1 MDVTTLTGCR
11 KTNISK
17 VELNKPVV
25 TLGSDS
31 YPPYNYLNEDG
42 IPTGIDVELA
52 TEAFRRMGYQVEVI
66 QINWEKK
73 KELVESG
80 EIDCIMGCFSMEGA
94 FQKRIFEPFAQ
105 EHAGSRT
112 KFAGTGLG
120 MPITK
125 KLIEKMGGTIT
136 FESEKGVG
144 TTFMIQI
151 PFRIDTEADTRIKQ
165 EERPKASIQGLHIL
179 LVEDNDLNMEI
190 AEFVLENEGAIV
202 IKAENG
208 KEAVDIFQSSGIGEC
223 DAILMDIMMPVM
235 DGLTASRIIRA
246 MDRLDARTIPIIA
259 MTANAFTEDKIKAKE
274 AGMDEHIAKPLD
286 RRVLVEVVA
295 RLINKEKKHREG
307 VRTDEADCHM

>member
-25 TLGSDS
+25 MLGSDS

-179 LVEDNDLNMEI
+179 LVEDNALNMEI

>member
-80 EIDCIMGCFSMEGA
+80 EIDCIMGCFSMKGA

-165 EERPKASIQGLHIL
+165 EERSKASIQGLHIL

-259 MTANAFTEDKIKAKE
+259 MTANEFTEDKIKAKE

>member
-1 MDVTTLTGCR
+1 
-11 KTNISK
+11 
-17 VELNKPVV
+17 
-25 TLGSDS
+25 
-31 YPPYNYLNEDG
+31 
-42 IPTGIDVELA
+42 
-52 TEAFRRMGYQVEVI
+52 
-66 QINWEKK
+66 
-73 KELVESG
+73 
-80 EIDCIMGCFSMEGA
+80 MEGA

-151 PFRIDTEADTRIKQ
+151 PFQIDTEADTRIKQ
-165 EERPKASIQGLHIL
+165 EERSKASIQGLHIL

>member
-165 EERPKASIQGLHIL
+165 EERSKASIQGLHIL

>member
-179 LVEDNDLNMEI
+179 LVEDNALNMEI

-295 RLINKEKKHREG
+295 RLINKEKKHREE

>member
-165 EERPKASIQGLHIL
+165 EERSKASIQRLHIL

>member
-1 MDVTTLTGCR
+1 
-11 KTNISK
+11 
-17 VELNKPVV
+17 
-25 TLGSDS
+25 
-31 YPPYNYLNEDG
+31 
-42 IPTGIDVELA
+42 
-52 TEAFRRMGYQVEVI
+52 
-66 QINWEKK
+66 
-73 KELVESG
+73 
-80 EIDCIMGCFSMEGA
+80 
-94 FQKRIFEPFAQ
+94 
-105 EHAGSRT
+105 
-112 KFAGTGLG
+112 
-120 MPITK
+120 
-125 KLIEKMGGTIT
+125 MGGTIT

-165 EERPKASIQGLHIL
+165 EERSKASIQGLHIL

-259 MTANAFTEDKIKAKE
+259 MTANAFAEDMQKCLD
-274 AGMDEHIAKPLD
+274 AGMNAYLAKPL
-286 RRVLVEVVA
+286 EVQKVIA
-295 RLINKEKKHREG
+295 VIAQGCNNS
-307 VRTDEADCHM
+307 

>member
-179 LVEDNDLNMEI
+179 LVEDNALNMEI

-202 IKAENG
+202 IKAKNG

>member
-25 TLGSDS
+25 MLGSDS

-165 EERPKASIQGLHIL
+165 EERSKASIQGLHIL

>member
-1 MDVTTLTGCR
+1 MNILTNAVKYNRENGCIYISCMEIASEQTGMVTMEFVCR
-11 KTNISK
+11 
-17 VELNKPVV
+17 
-25 TLGSDS
+25 D
-31 YPPYNYLNEDG
+31 
-42 IPTGIDVELA
+42 TGIGM
-52 TEAFRRMGYQVEVI
+52 TE
-66 QINWEKK
+66 
-73 KELVESG
+73 
-80 EIDCIMGCFSMEGA
+80 A
-94 FQKRIFEPFAQ
+94 FQKRLFEPFAQ

-112 KFAGTGLG
+112 KFSGTGLG
-120 MPITK
+120 MSITK

-179 LVEDNDLNMEI
+179 LVEDNALNMEI

-202 IKAENG
+202 IKAKNG

-246 MDRLDARTIPIIA
+246 MDR
-259 MTANAFTEDKIKAKE
+259 
-274 AGMDEHIAKPLD
+274 AGCKDNPNYCND
-286 RRVLVEVVA
+286 SQCVYRR
-295 RLINKEKKHREG
+295 
-307 VRTDEADCHM
+307 

>member
-25 TLGSDS
+25 MLGSDS

-52 TEAFRRMGYQVEVI
+52 MEAFRRMGYQVEVI

-179 LVEDNDLNMEI
+179 LVEDNALNMEI

-202 IKAENG
+202 IKAKNG

-246 MDRLDARTIPIIA
+246 MDR
-259 MTANAFTEDKIKAKE
+259 
-274 AGMDEHIAKPLD
+274 AGCKDNPNYCND
-286 RRVLVEVVA
+286 SQCVYRR
-295 RLINKEKKHREG
+295 
-307 VRTDEADCHM
+307 

>member
-25 TLGSDS
+25 MLGSDS

-165 EERPKASIQGLHIL
+165 EERSKASIQGLHIL

-259 MTANAFTEDKIKAKE
+259 MTANAFTEDKIKVKE

>member
-179 LVEDNDLNMEI
+179 LVEDNALNMEI

>member
-1 MDVTTLTGCR
+1 MAATVIHHT
-11 KTNISK
+11 I
-17 VELNKPVV
+17 
-25 TLGSDS
+25 
-31 YPPYNYLNEDG
+31 YLNEDG